1 MTSLNTKVEQLMY
14 ENATDFEIAKVIKE
28 DIKTYFET
36 LPELFSRTSG
46 KDFLVK
52 HTYKID
58 TIIKLVYTISLRA
71 MFGNYLPMKNAI
83 PISIAALGSYGR
95 EQLCVHSDIDL
106 MIVYEEIEGYQTKAL
121 IEKMLYL
128 FWDIGL
134 KLGHR
139 VHVLS
144 ELPEVASSDITIKS
158 AILESRFIEG
168 SKFLWTG
175 VENKITLIRKE
186 HPERFIKDK
195 LEEQRLLHQ
204 RFPLTMEPN
213 LKEGVGGFRDA
224 NLVYWIGKLLYN
236 VPRIRELPS
245 DIIQES
251 DYRQFRISLEFLFR
265 VRSALHLVAGKKED
279 RLRLELIPEV
289 AQRLGYEMT
298 HTAQMRFAKKT
309 TESLRFVHMFG
320 KIWLEALVRDHVPHH
335 YQHDLL
341 IKSQNKKLYQLIRDM
356 GQASTVP
363 FTIHPQLL
371 DALYHAKRPDKLSPN
386 LLKSIREIFH
396 HPSAYSILKALSEAR
411 LLKYIIPPIK
421 KVVNLPQFDGY
432 HTYAVDIHSLE
443 ALYHLE
449 HISDPFLQTLYEE
462 LSTKERALL
471 KIATF
476 LHDAGKGRKR
486 DHAQV
491 GVSLFR
497 LFAGKLE
504 LDKEMITTGEHLIL
518 HHDLMSVTAQRED
531 LYNEKTI
538 LQFASRFNSKKRLD
552 MIYLLTYADMNG
564 VGKGVYTSFR
574 ANLLRTL
581 YRASTEA
588 LQHDQIL
595 DATARKLKKVSTLK
609 RHQNFQVLPKSTQK
623 KILSIASN
631 EFFIRNPSQ
640 RIIDIGIRAMDVTR
654 YDHHVTNTEFLT
666 IEIIRKTKFNLG
678 YLLSKL
684 SRLNIIHMEVT
695 KLFDGLKYFKI
706 DFNETI
712 DEGELPLV
720 EEIIHTAFDK
730 DAKAI
735 LAQPLIHKDE
745 IEINC
750 DHSRDYAVMRLRAQ
764 DQKGL
769 LAYIIHI
776 FETLQIDIVSTKI
789 HTNKHRVNDLFL
801 IEKDGNFCHNIDHI
815 IHKLTERPC
824 AES

>member
-1 MTSLNTKVEQLMY
+1 MTSLGHKVEQLMY

-28 DIKTYFET
+28 DIKIYFDT
-36 LPELFSRTSG
+36 LPELFSQTGG

-58 TIIKLVYTISLRA
+58 TIIKLVYKISLRE
-71 MFGNYLPMKNAI
+71 MFGQYMPMKNAI
-83 PISIAALGSYGR
+83 PIAIAALGSYGR

-139 VHVLS
+139 VHELS
-144 ELPEVASSDITIKS
+144 ELPAVARSDITIKS

-168 SKFLWTG
+168 SRFLWTG
-175 VENKITLIRKE
+175 VENKIILIRKE
-186 HPERFIKDK
+186 DPDKFIREK

-236 VPRIRELPS
+236 VPRIRELPPAL
-245 DIIQES
+245 IHEN
-251 DYRQFRISLEFLFR
+251 DYKQFRISLEFLFR

-289 AQRLGYEMT
+289 ASKLGYEMT
-298 HTAQMRFAKKT
+298 HVAQMRFAKKT
-309 TESLRFVHMFG
+309 TESLRFIHMFG
-320 KIWLEALVRDHVPHH
+320 RIWLEALIKEYIPD
-335 YQHDLL
+335 YYAKDLL
-341 IKSQNKKLYQLIRDM
+341 IPYKNKKLYQLIRDI
-356 GQASTVP
+356 GQATTEP
-363 FTIHPQLL
+363 FTLHPQLL
-371 DALYHAKRPDKLSPN
+371 GALYHAKRPEKLTHN
-386 LLKSIREIFH
+386 LLKSIREIFD

-432 HTYAVDIHSLE
+432 HTYSVDIHSLR

-449 HISDPFLQTLYEE
+449 NLADPFLQTLYDG
-462 LSTKERALL
+462 LDNKSKSLL

-491 GVSLFR
+491 GASLFR
-497 LFAGKLE
+497 LFAGKLK
-504 LDKEMITTGEHLIL
+504 LDKEMILLGEHLIL

-538 LQFASRFNSKKRLD
+538 LQFASQFNSKKRLD

-574 ANLLRTL
+574 ANLLKTL
-581 YRASTEA
+581 YRESIAA

-595 DATARKLKKVSTLK
+595 DATARKLKKISSLK
-609 RHQNFQVLPKSTQK
+609 RNETFKSIPKPIQK
-623 KILSIASN
+623 KILSIPSN
-631 EFFIRNPSQ
+631 EFFIRNPIQ
-640 RIIDIGIRAMDVTR
+640 RIIDIGMRAVSTENHN
-654 YDHHVTNTEFLT
+654 YFITNEHFLT
-666 IEIIRKTKFNLG
+666 IEIIRKTTFNLG

-684 SRLNIIHMEVT
+684 SRLNVIHMEVT

-712 DEGELPLV
+712 DVSELPLV
-720 EEIIHTAFDK
+720 EEIIHTAFDSN
-730 DAKAI
+730 AKAVF
-735 LAQPLIHKDE
+735 AQPYIQKEE
-745 IEINC
+745 IEIDCN
-750 DHSRDYAVMRLRAQ
+750 HSRDYGVMRLRTK

-769 LAYIIHI
+769 LAYIIHL
-776 FETLQIDIVSTKI
+776 FDTLKIDIVSTKI
-789 HTNKHRVNDLFL
+789 HTSKYRANDLFL
-801 IEKDGNFCHNIDHI
+801 IEKDGNFCHNIDYI
-815 IHKLTERPC
+815 IQKLTEKSC

>member
-1 MTSLNTKVEQLMY
+1 MTSLRNKVEQLMY
-14 ENATDFEIAKVIKE
+14 ENATDFEIAKVIKA

-36 LPELFSRTSG
+36 LPELFSQTSG

-52 HTYKID
+52 HTQKID
-58 TIIKLVYTISLRA
+58 TIVKLVYSISLRS
-71 MFGNYLPMKNAI
+71 MFGHYMPMKNSI
-83 PISIAALGSYGR
+83 PLSIAALGSYGR

-106 MIVYEEIEGYQTKAL
+106 MIVYEEIEGYQIKAL
-121 IEKMLYL
+121 IEKTLYM

-139 VHVLS
+139 VHVRS
-144 ELPEVASSDITIKS
+144 ELPDVASSDITIKS
-158 AILESRFIEG
+158 AILESRFIDG
-168 SKFLWTG
+168 SRALWAG

-186 HPERFIKDK
+186 NPEKFIREK

-204 RFPLTMEPN
+204 KFPITMEPN

-224 NLVYWIGKLLYN
+224 NLVYWIGKLLHN
-236 VPRIRELPS
+236 VPRIRELPPE
-245 DIIQES
+245 IVHEA

-289 AQRLGYEMT
+289 ATKLGYAIN

-309 TESLRFVHMFG
+309 TESLRFINMFG
-320 KIWLEALVRDHVPHH
+320 RIWVESLVRSYVPER
-335 YQHDLL
+335 YADDLL
-341 IKSQNKKLYQLIRDM
+341 IESDGKKLYQLIQDM
-356 GQASTVP
+356 HQTTSEP
-363 FTIHPQLL
+363 FVIHPRLL
-371 DALYHAKRPDKLSPN
+371 SALYHAKRPERLTPN
-386 LLKSIREIFH
+386 LLKSIREIFD
-396 HPSAYSILKALSEAR
+396 HPSAYSLLKALSEAR

-432 HTYAVDIHSLE
+432 HTYAVDIHSLR

-449 HISDPFLQTLYEE
+449 NIQDTYLQELYYS
-462 LSTKERALL
+462 LDKKEKSLL
-471 KIATF
+471 KLATF
-476 LHDAGKGRKR
+476 LHDSGKGRKR

-497 LFAGKLE
+497 LFAAKLG
-504 LDKEMITTGEHLIL
+504 LDKEMTSLGEHLVL
-518 HHDLMSVTAQRED
+518 HHDLMSTTAQRED

-538 LQFASRFNSKKRLD
+538 LQFTSQFNSKTKLN

-564 VGKGVYTSFR
+564 VGRGVYTSFR

-581 YRASTEA
+581 YRASIDA

-595 DATARKLKKVSTLK
+595 SSTARKLKKVSSLK
-609 RHQNFQVLPKSTQK
+609 RNASFLALPKTVQR

-631 EFFIRNPSQ
+631 EFFIRNPIQ
-640 RIIDIGIRAMDVTR
+640 RIIDIGTRAITVES
-654 YDHHVTNTEFLT
+654 YDHHITNSHFLT
-666 IEIIRKTKFNLG
+666 IEIIRKTEFNLG

-684 SRLNIIHMEVT
+684 SRLNIINMEVT

-712 DEGELPLV
+712 DVDDILLL
-720 EEIIHTAFDK
+720 EESIHTAFK
-730 DAKAI
+730 PHAKAVFKRPEI
-735 LAQPLIHKDE
+735 QSHE
-745 IEINC
+745 IEIDC
-750 DHSRDYAVMRLRAQ
+750 HHSRNYATMRLKTK

-769 LAYIIHI
+769 LAYVTYL
-776 FETLQIDIVSTKI
+776 FDSLKIDIVSTKI
-789 HTNKHRVNDLFL
+789 HTNKYRVNDLFL

-815 IHKLTERPC
+815 IRELTQI
-824 AES
+824 SK

>member
-14 ENATDFEIAKVIKE
+14 ENATDFEIAKVIKA
-28 DIKTYFET
+28 DIKIYFET
-36 LPELFSRTSG
+36 LPELFSQTGG

-58 TIIKLVYTISLRA
+58 TIIKLVYQISLRA

-186 HPERFIKDK
+186 SPEKFIREK

-204 RFPLTMEPN
+204 KFPLTMEPN

-224 NLVYWIGKLLYN
+224 NLVYWIGKLLHN
-236 VPRIRELPS
+236 VPRIRELPTEIVS
-245 DIIQES
+245 ET

-265 VRSALHLVAGKKED
+265 VRSALHLVTGKKED

-289 AQRLGYEMT
+289 AQKLGYERS

-309 TESLRFVHMFG
+309 TENLKFVYMFSR
-320 KIWLEALVRDHVPHH
+320 IWLESLVREYVPEH
-335 YQHDLL
+335 YANDLL
-341 IKSQNKKLYQLIRDM
+341 IESDKRKLYQLIQDI
-356 GQASTVP
+356 GEATDDP
-363 FTIHPQLL
+363 FVIHPQLL
-371 DALYHAKRPDKLSPN
+371 GALYHAKRPEKLTPN
-386 LLKSIREIFH
+386 LLKSIRGIFD

-432 HTYAVDIHSLE
+432 HTYAVDIHSLR

-449 HISDPFLQTLYEE
+449 HVSDPFLQTLYEG

-504 LDKEMITTGEHLIL
+504 LDKEMIAIGEHLIL

-538 LQFASRFNSKKRLD
+538 LQFASQFNNKKRLD

-564 VGKGVYTSFR
+564 VGRGVYTSFR

-595 DATARKLKKVSTLK
+595 DTTARKLKKVSSLK
-609 RHQNFQVLPKSTQK
+609 RHQNFQVLPKNTQK

-640 RIIDIGIRAMDVTR
+640 RIIDIGTRAMDVKL

-666 IEIIRKTKFNLG
+666 IEIIRRTEFDLG

-684 SRLNIIHMEVT
+684 SRLNIINMEVT
-695 KLFDGLKYFKI
+695 KLFDELKYIKV

-712 DEGELPLV
+712 DIGEIPLV
-720 EEIIHTAFDK
+720 EEIIHASF
-730 DAKAI
+730 APESKAI
-735 LAQPLIHKDE
+735 YKHPKIKREE
-745 IEINC
+745 IEIDC
-750 DHSRDYAVMRLRAQ
+750 EHSRDYGMMRLRTQ

-769 LAYIIHI
+769 LAYIIHL
-776 FETLQIDIVSTKI
+776 FDSLKIDIVSTKI
-789 HTNKHRVNDLFL
+789 HTSKYRVNDLFL

-815 IHKLTERPC
+815 IQKLTEKPC